1 MKTLKTALLCILLF
15 MAFFM
20 LCFPWNAVQSYAV
33 TRIFDIAAKNGIY
46 AAAQNCPA
54 EGFWDRK
61 FVCAKVTAD
70 MPMMQLK
77 TDRIAVNP
85 EFLRTLSGTP
95 SVEAELGRGSI
106 TLVTK
111 QQLAWNEGVFS
122 VSASKDIIALHN
134 IKLTGAFSVQ
144 GFAEIARSSGEI
156 SRAQLSMKIPQEAE
170 TAFEFLSK
178 GMVRGLEK
186 TSAGQWRLVR

>member
-15 MAFFM
+15 LAFFT
-20 LCFPWNAVQSYAV
+20 LFFPWNAVQSYAV
-33 TRIFDIAAKNGIY
+33 TKIFDIAAKNGIY
-46 AAAQNCPA
+46 AAAQNSPA
-54 EGFWDRK
+54 EGFWDK
-61 FVCAKVTAD
+61 TFVCERVTAD

-77 TDRIAVNP
+77 TDRVAVNP
-85 EFLRTLSGTP
+85 EILSTLAGTP
-95 SVEAELGRGSI
+95 SARAELGRGSI

-111 QQLAWNEGVFS
+111 QQLAWNEGAFS
-122 VSASKDIIALHN
+122 VSVSKDTVAFHD

-144 GFAEIARSSGEI
+144 GFAEIARNSGEI

-186 TSAGQWRLVR
+186 TSSGQWRLVR